1 MKNIVLC
8 VIYDLVSVE
17 YSMPISFNNVD
28 CAKRYFQQL
37 KTKNPNY
44 TDLELYYIGN
54 YNNESAEITLVPKTL
69 LMRGE

>member
-1 MKNIVLC
+1 MKDIVLC

-17 YSMPISFNNVD
+17 YSMPIAFNNVD

-37 KTKNPNY
+37 KMKNPNY
-44 TDLELYYIGN
+44 GDLELYYIGN
-54 YNNESAEITLVPKTL
+54 YNSESAEIILLPKTL

>member
-8 VIYDLVSVE
+8 VIYDLVAGE

-37 KTKNPNY
+37 KSKNPNF
-44 TDLELYYIGN
+44 TDLELYYIGE
-54 YNNESAEITLVPKTL
+54 YNSSSAELIYCEKVL

>member
-8 VIYDLVSVE
+8 SIYDLVSAE
-17 YSMPISFNNVD
+17 YSMPICFNNID

-37 KTKNPNY
+37 KSKNPNY
-44 TDLELYYIGN
+44 TDLELYYIGE
-54 YNNESAEITLVPKTL
+54 YNNSTAEILCCEKVL

>member
-1 MKNIVLC
+1 MKNVVLC
-8 VIYDLVSVE
+8 VIYDLVSAE

-44 TDLELYYIGN
+44 TDLELYYIAN
-54 YNNESAEITLVPKTL
+54 YDNDSAEILLVPKTL